1 MRNPISQESCKMW
14 ALCYVF
20 WTNSLEGDNMDEGC
34 CDNQTKMYPRHLQNN
49 PGKNQDVS
57 TYPVSGI
64 LPGICI
70 ERRHTFKY
78 KDIYYVF

>member
-1 MRNPISQESCKMW
+1 
-14 ALCYVF
+14 
-20 WTNSLEGDNMDEGC
+20 MDEGR